1 MGFSFLFI
9 EAHYY
14 TICILGIQSLNMK
27 MIFDISTLVIGLDE
41 WIFYSAV
48 ICADSGIKKMY
59 VKMIVKKEDF
69 EQLLSSQLSKW
80 VSWIKSS
87 LSEPMPRVLILR
99 AIVIL
104 WLWTPNVHTI
114 LNIKSTEL

>member
-1 MGFSFLFI
+1 MGFSILFI

-27 MIFDISTLVIGLDE
+27 MIFDISTLVIGLGNDE
-41 WIFYSAV
+41 NQWIFYSAV

-69 EQLLSSQLSKW
+69 EQLLSRQLSKW

-87 LSEPMPRVLILR
+87 LPGPDGRHPPVLKSIFMFQTL
-99 AIVIL
+99 I
-104 WLWTPNVHTI
+104 PNI
-114 LNIKSTEL
+114 PSI